1 MKMGYNKG
9 MKVKACRMIGCL
21 FMLALMM
28 ICTCSVYI
36 VSVDLPY
43 DHRHPCDM
51 STTDAVGDCNE
62 CLTLADKVL
71 DVTIDIGGV
80 VSMDVGFDVTID
92 ALLVGFLDGSVHPP
106 PPLYAIK
113 MNC

>member
-1 MKMGYNKG
+1 MKNKTY
-9 MKVKACRMIGCL
+9 RMVGFL

-28 ICTCSVYI
+28 VCTCSVHI
-36 VSVDLPY
+36 TMVDLPN
-43 DHRHPCDM
+43 DHGHACDM
-51 STTDAVGDCNE
+51 TATDAVDDCNE

-80 VSMDVGFDVTID
+80 VWVSLDVVFDMTID
-92 ALLVGFLDGSVHPP
+92 ALLVDFGDGSVHPP

>member
-1 MKMGYNKG
+1 MVGF
-9 MKVKACRMIGCL
+9 L

-28 ICTCSVYI
+28 VCTCSVHI
-36 VSVDLPY
+36 TMVDLPN
-43 DHRHPCDM
+43 DHGHACDM
-51 STTDAVGDCNE
+51 TTTDAVDDCNE

-71 DVTIDIGGV
+71 DVTVDIGGV
-80 VSMDVGFDVTID
+80 VWVSLDVGFDVTID
-92 ALLVGFLDGSVHPP
+92 ALLVDFGDGSVHPP